1 MLSHQGRNIFWASEW
16 AIIFPMRALPSIA
29 ILEVFYQ
36 AGQGK
41 ARLKCQLKCFWRLK
55 CRQGLKPRLDPGQ
68 TGGQK
73 KKVWKIFYQLFITD
87 FYEKIGSNMSWN
99 DWSWHPSSHSATA
112 TSDITE
118 DGRRSS
124 PAQFS
129 KLRNYQIWGQDGQL
143 YIFSSPAAPLSHPSL
158 KIEIMLFWTLSRL
171 DSARV
176 MVTLVTSPCGDYW
189 PPPMGL
195 LTIISDCNR
204 LLSTTVELS
213 RTWLRHP
220 LCFVLFHENLLNVR
234 SYLNNL
240 FLVTKPFFM

>member
-1 MLSHQGRNIFWASEW
+1 MKRLVLIWAGMTGLG
-16 AIIFPMRALPSIA
+16 ILPHTPQLQPQ
-29 ILEVFYQ
+29 ILQ
-36 AGQGK
+36 
-41 ARLKCQLKCFWRLK
+41 R
-55 CRQGLKPRLDPGQ
+55 
-68 TGGQK
+68 TG
-73 KKVWKIFYQLFITD
+73 
-87 FYEKIGSNMSWN
+87 
-99 DWSWHPSSHSATA
+99 
-112 TSDITE
+112 
-118 DGRRSS
+118 DG

-213 RTWLRHP
+213 RTWLRYP